1 MKKYRLVEERLTKDL
16 NEVKEN
22 VKKLDQETKRI
33 LGINETTLE
42 LIKNCSLE
50 QIIAMNRKYE
60 KKLDD
65 LLEDLAK

>member
-50 QIIAMNRKYE
+50 QIIAMNRK
-60 KKLDD
+60 
-65 LLEDLAK
+65 

>member
-22 VKKLDQETKRI
+22 VKKLDQETKKV
-33 LGINETTLE
+33 LGINEEVLE

-50 QIIAMNRKYE
+50 QLQEINRK
-60 KKLDD
+60 
-65 LLEDLAK
+65 